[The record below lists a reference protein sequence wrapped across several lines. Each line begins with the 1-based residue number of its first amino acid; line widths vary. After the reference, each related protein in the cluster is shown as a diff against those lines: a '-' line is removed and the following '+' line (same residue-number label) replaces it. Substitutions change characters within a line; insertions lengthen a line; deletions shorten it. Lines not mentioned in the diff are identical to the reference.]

1 MNRSLY
7 KTTLQNK
14 LWLVQTDTTVGF
26 LSQDGAML
34 ARLKERDE
42 SKPFV
47 QVAASF
53 KTLKKFVRI
62 PKEHKIR
69 VRRSSKTTYVY
80 PNNLAIRIAKEERHA
95 RFLKPFEW
103 FYSTSANERSL
114 AYCKAFAFAKSD
126 IIVEDSKGLYEGE
139 ASRIYRLHKRKTER
153 LR

>member
-1 MNRSLY
+1 MKNRL
-7 KTTLQNK
+7 NK
-14 LWLVQTDTTVGF
+14 KVFLIQTDTTVGF

-47 QVAASF
+47 QVAASY
-53 KTLKKFVRI
+53 KTLKRFVRI
-62 PKEHKIR
+62 PKVHKIR
-69 VRRSSKTTYVY
+69 VRRTSKTTYVY
-80 PNNLAIRIAKEERHA
+80 PNNLAIRIAKDERHA
-95 RFLKPFEW
+95 KFLKPFEW

-114 AYCKAFAFAKSD
+114 SYCKEFAFAKSD

-139 ASRIYRLHKRKTER
+139 ASRIIRLHKRKTER